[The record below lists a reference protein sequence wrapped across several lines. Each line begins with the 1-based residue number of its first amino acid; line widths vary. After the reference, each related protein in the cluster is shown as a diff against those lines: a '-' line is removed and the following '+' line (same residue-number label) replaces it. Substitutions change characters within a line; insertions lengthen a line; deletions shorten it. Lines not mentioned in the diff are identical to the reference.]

1 MLCGLF
7 ECGVGFRVLCFKGVL
22 VFASLLSI
30 FFVRG
35 FFLLLLL
42 LLLLLLILF
51 VCPYLSRMRTQ
62 T

>member
-30 FFVRG
+30 FSVRG
-35 FFLLLLL
+35 FFLLL
-42 LLLLLLILF
+42 
-51 VCPYLSRMRTQ
+51 
-62 T
+62 